1 MKQKIFFYHKN
12 IRIEVKSKSLET
24 LYIFKPNNKE
34 IIQLVLPLHDSE
46 IARKTICLQIDK
58 LSLN

>member
-12 IRIEVKSKSLET
+12 LKIEVKSKSLET

-34 IIQLVLPLHDSE
+34 IIQLLIPFHDSE
-46 IARKTICLQIDK
+46 IARKTVCKQIDK